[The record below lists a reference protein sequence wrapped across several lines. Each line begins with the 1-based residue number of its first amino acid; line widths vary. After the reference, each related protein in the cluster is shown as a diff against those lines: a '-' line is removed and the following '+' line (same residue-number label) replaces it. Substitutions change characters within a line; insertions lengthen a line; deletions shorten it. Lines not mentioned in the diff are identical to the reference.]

1 MVTGPCI
8 TLKYVSEIGETKR
21 EVGMGDVSG
30 VKTIEVVMEVMTI
43 DSLLIISSSTLTFVS
58 Y

>member
-30 VKTIEVVMEVMTI
+30 VKTIEVVMEVVTI
-43 DSLLIISSSTLTFVS
+43 DS
-58 Y
+58 